1 MADGS
6 TCNGYGRR
14 IERVVAHIGD
24 HIDDRLDLETLAG
37 VAAFSPYHFHRV
49 YRSVMGETVA
59 DTVRRRRL
67 YRAAADLVTGPLPI
81 ARIGRRAGY
90 ASVAA
95 FTRAFRAYY
104 GIPPAAFRVRGRP
117 APPWSELHPMERTM
131 TDVTITNRDPVTVV
145 AIHHDGDYQAIGDTF
160 DRLWCWAAGRNLTG
174 PATRSFGIYYDD
186 PEAVPRAKLRS
197 EACLT
202 MPADAPLDVG
212 MRRIE
217 IAGGRHAVLRHRGPY
232 AELERAY
239 SALYKGWLPM
249 SGEEPANLP
258 CYEEY
263 LNDCRALPPA
273 EWLTDICLPLA
284 EKS

>member
-1 MADGS
+1 MS
-6 TCNGYGRR
+6 LTTMTTGRSL
-14 IERVVAHIGD
+14 ATA
-24 HIDDRLDLETLAG
+24 RLL
-37 VAAFSPYHFHRV
+37 
-49 YRSVMGETVA
+49 
-59 DTVRRRRL
+59 
-67 YRAAADLVTGPLPI
+67 I
-81 ARIGRRAGY
+81 A
-90 ASVAA
+90 SHD
-95 FTRAFRAYY
+95 
-104 GIPPAAFRVRGRP
+104 IPPVS
-117 APPWSELHPMERTM
+117 APSP
-131 TDVTITNRDPVTVV
+131 TI
-145 AIHHDGDYQAIGDTF
+145 
-160 DRLWCWAAGRNLTG
+160 
-174 PATRSFGIYYDD
+174 ATTADD